1 MREQLESSEGAFSN
15 WNDAKSQEKAIN
27 DRVTEIP
34 EFKNYLG
41 KLGTENININ
51 NSDIISLGKQLGI
64 KKTNLNDI
72 ITELN
77 KKGVKIN
84 ELETAEGYSS
94 FTTSINNFSKSK
106 GYKSLDDAIKNGAN
120 FGVLNFGYGIN
131 RSLDKEINDEK
142 QRLIDTKLR
151 GEFMSFRY
159 VGDKKVDDYLNAQF
173 LSAGDLSSFHPA
185 TKPDFKGIKG
195 FDEDGGLLPGTQLM
209 LTDKQAVKIVKKGNR
224 MLLEV
229 PYKYNNDGQG
239 KGETSVLLEFKKGQ
253 DPLQQ
258 KLLSHINYLT
268 SGSKESDALSKQ
280 TYNTTKAMQYDVT
293 YKSDLTQLNFD
304 LADVD
309 SKSKP
314 VILETVPTGEPG
326 TNVEIVKQYVEG
338 RPPQIFVRTNNGTKT
353 AYLTKNGKNFSTN
366 SVDEAKVFIAENL
379 IGE

>member
-1 MREQLESSEGAFSN
+1 
-15 WNDAKSQEKAIN
+15 
-27 DRVTEIP
+27 
-34 EFKNYLG
+34 
-41 KLGTENININ
+41 
-51 NSDIISLGKQLGI
+51 
-64 KKTNLNDI
+64 
-72 ITELN
+72 
-77 KKGVKIN
+77 
-84 ELETAEGYSS
+84 
-94 FTTSINNFSKSK
+94 
-106 GYKSLDDAIKNGAN
+106 
-120 FGVLNFGYGIN
+120 
-131 RSLDKEINDEK
+131 
-142 QRLIDTKLR
+142 
-151 GEFMSFRY
+151 
-159 VGDKKVDDYLNAQF
+159 
-173 LSAGDLSSFHPA
+173 
-185 TKPDFKGIKG
+185 
-195 FDEDGGLLPGTQLM
+195 
-209 LTDKQAVKIVKKGNR
+209 

-229 PYKYNNDGQG
+229 PYKYNNDDQG